1 MGPLLFLKSLDLK
14 SWIIIALIAAL
25 VGMWTVVQFRNI
37 KVSRLENSVKE
48 KELVIVGY
56 KQQVSTLSDAI
67 TKQNEAVE
75 ALAQRNSEF
84 EASLNNTNVQNKKL
98 TASAETLIKYIKG
111 SFVPPDCS
119 GAVTHLNEFTKEFA
133 KDWNKK

>member
-75 ALAQRNSEF
+75 ALALRNSEF
-84 EASLNNTNVQNKKL
+84 ESYLNNANNQNKRV
-98 TASAETLIKYIKG
+98 TAQADALIKYIKG
-111 SFVPPDCS
+111 SLVPTDCS
-119 GAVTHLNEFTKEFA
+119 GAVSHLNEFTKEFA